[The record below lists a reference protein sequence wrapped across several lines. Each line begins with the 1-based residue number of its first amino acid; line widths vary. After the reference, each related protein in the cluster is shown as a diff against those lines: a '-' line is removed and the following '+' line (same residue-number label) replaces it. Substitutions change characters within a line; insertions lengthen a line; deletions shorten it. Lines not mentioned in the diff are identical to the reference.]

1 MTGLPDGS
9 EATLTPVREA
19 LLAAAR
25 ATAAESADSARE
37 QAQALV
43 DAAQLEADR
52 IRAAAV
58 ADGEA
63 AARSEALMSSARV
76 RRQAHETLLTARNA
90 LRLELQVQVHA
101 SATALRT
108 DARYPELLARLT
120 ERSHALLGRD
130 ATVTESP
137 DGGVIAEA
145 GSRRLDLSL
154 PTLAA
159 ETLSRRAAE
168 VAALW
173 TR

>member
-1 MTGLPDGS
+1 
-9 EATLTPVREA
+9 
-19 LLAAAR
+19 
-25 ATAAESADSARE
+25 
-37 QAQALV
+37 
-43 DAAQLEADR
+43 
-52 IRAAAV
+52 
-58 ADGEA
+58 
-63 AARSEALMSSARV
+63 
-76 RRQAHETLLTARNA
+76 
-90 LRLELQVQVHA
+90 VHA

-108 DARYPELLARLT
+108 DARHPELLARLT